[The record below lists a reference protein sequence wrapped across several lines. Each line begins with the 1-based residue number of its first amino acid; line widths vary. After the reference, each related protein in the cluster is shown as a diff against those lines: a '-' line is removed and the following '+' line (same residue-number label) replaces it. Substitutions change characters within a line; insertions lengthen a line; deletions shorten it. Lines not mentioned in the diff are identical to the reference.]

1 MFDIVAALESQFD
14 EVHYLDFYRD
24 IFPEGSFEERG
35 VYEDGKYNG
44 IAVTI
49 AKGSKRAKR
58 LTVTD
63 DLDAITDMAASDDFC
78 LMSPIS
84 YVGKSRKSSNARFM
98 YALAIDLDG
107 LESLK
112 QWQFFTEQIERGH
125 EMLQFVWGLPRPTY
139 LVSSGTGLHLY
150 YVFEK
155 PIPMFKNIV
164 EQIEKLKKR
173 LTWQAWTQG
182 ASSLHDKVQYE
193 SLFQG
198 FRVVGTITK
207 DGGRCRA
214 FSVGKKVTVEYLNQF
229 VPEENRATNFVYK
242 SDLRLED
249 ARKKYPEW
257 YQRRVVEKRP
267 KNTWTCKR
275 ALYDWW
281 IRKLTIGA
289 EQGHR
294 YWCIMTLATYA
305 RKCGVPRETL
315 ENDAY
320 GLIPLMNEKGDA
332 FTEDDVLHALEAYTD
347 SYITYPIDTIVVRTG
362 IPIEKNKRNGRSQ
375 RLHLKLARASRDILC
390 EERGQV
396 DWRQGNGRPSKQD
409 IVEDWQRH
417 NLDGTK
423 KQCHDETGLSY
434 PTIRKWWLDRSEI
447 LPLYGDGD
455 EILTYVT
462 KRMVEEFRR
471 LGLKLRVGENKCMDR
486 TLVQQTAEW
495 RKFTRAGAMLNL
507 SESEQR
513 EKAQELV
520 NLAEKIAHSEG
531 ISEEEA
537 YNRYLKYRPR
547 DEQLQERVKHMV
559 FAESEVDA
567 GLLAGCA
574 ANGIREISV
583 MPDDEYMNHLAT
595 DCVDALF
602 PPKNRK

>member
-1 MFDIVAALESQFD
+1 MFDIAAALESQFD

-44 IAVTI
+44 IAVAI

-98 YALAIDLDG
+98 YAMTIDLDG
-107 LESLK
+107 LENLI
-112 QWQFFTEQIERGH
+112 QWQQLMDQIDREPGV
-125 EMLQFVWGLPRPTY
+125 LVGGWGLPRPTY
-139 LVSSGTGLHLY
+139 LISSGTGLHLY

-164 EQIEKLKKR
+164 EQLEKLKKR
-173 LTWQAWTQG
+173 ITWQAWTQG
-182 ASSLHDKVQYE
+182 ASSLYDKVQYE

-214 FSVGKKVTVEYLNQF
+214 FSVGEKVTVEYLNQF
-229 VPEENRATNFVYK
+229 VPEEYRATDFVYK

-249 ARKKYPEW
+249 AKKKYPEW

-267 KNTWTCKR
+267 KNTWTCKK

-281 IRKLTIGA
+281 IGKIYGGA
-289 EQGHR
+289 DQGHR

-320 GLIPLMNEKGDA
+320 GLIPFMNTKGDA

-347 SYITYPIDTIVVRTG
+347 SYITYPIDTIVTRTG
-362 IPIEKNKRNGRSQ
+362 IPIEKNKRNGRKQ
-375 RLHLKLARASRDILC
+375 RQHMEVMRAIQNVVNPNWRD
-390 EERGQV
+390 
-396 DWRQGNGRPSKQD
+396 GNGRPDKSHLVGVWR
-409 IVEDWQRH
+409 ICNIE
-417 NLDGTK
+417 GTK
-423 KQCHDETGLSY
+423 ADCIRETGLSKNTVY
-434 PTIRKWWLDRSEI
+434 RWWSC
-447 LPLYGDGD
+447 GD
-455 EILTYVT
+455 EVA
-462 KRMVEEFRR
+462 K
-471 LGLKLRVGENKCMDR
+471 
-486 TLVQQTAEW
+486 
-495 RKFTRAGAMLNL
+495 
-507 SESEQR
+507 
-513 EKAQELV
+513 
-520 NLAEKIAHSEG
+520 
-531 ISEEEA
+531 
-537 YNRYLKYRPR
+537 
-547 DEQLQERVKHMV
+547 
-559 FAESEVDA
+559 
-567 GLLAGCA
+567 
-574 ANGIREISV
+574 
-583 MPDDEYMNHLAT
+583 
-595 DCVDALF
+595 
-602 PPKNRK
+602 PPKVGVVPE

>member
-1 MFDIVAALESQFD
+1 MFDIVVALESQFD

-63 DLDAITDMAASDDFC
+63 DLDVITDMAVSDDFC

-98 YALAIDLDG
+98 YAMTIDLDG
-107 LESLK
+107 LESLT
-112 QWQFFTEQIERGH
+112 QWQQLMDQIDREPGV
-125 EMLQFVWGLPRPTY
+125 LVGGWGLPRPTY
-139 LVSSGTGLHLY
+139 LISSGTGLHLY

-164 EQIEKLKKR
+164 EQLERLKKR

-182 ASSLHDKVQYE
+182 ASSLYDKVQYE

-229 VPEENRATNFVYK
+229 VPDEYRATSFVYK

-249 ARKKYPEW
+249 AKMKYPEW

-281 IRKLTIGA
+281 IGKIYEGA
-289 EQGHR
+289 DQGHR

-305 RKCGVPRETL
+305 RKCDVPRETL

-320 GLIPLMNEKGDA
+320 GLIPFMNTKGDA

-347 SYITYPIDTIVVRTG
+347 SYITYPIDTIVTRTG
-362 IPIEKNKRNGRSQ
+362 IPIEKNKRNGRKRADHV
-375 RLHLKLARASRDILC
+375 RLMNFVR
-390 EERGQV
+390 EELNGNR
-396 DWRQGNGRPSKQD
+396 DWRNKDGRPSKQA
-409 IVEDWQRH
+409 IVEEWQCQ
-417 NLDGTK
+417 NPDGTK
-423 KQCHDETGLSY
+423 KQCKEQTGLSY
-434 PTIRKWWLDRSEI
+434 PTIRKWWL
-447 LPLYGDGD
+447 
-455 EILTYVT
+455 V
-462 KRMVEEFRR
+462 RR
-471 LGLKLRVGENKCMDR
+471 DVDWINL
-486 TLVQQTAEW
+486 
-495 RKFTRAGAMLNL
+495 RKFTKAEEMLRL
-507 SESEQR
+507 SETER
-513 EKAQELV
+513 IEKAQEMMAFV
-520 NLAEKIAHSEG
+520 NQMAEERG
-531 ISEEEA
+531 ISEESA
-537 YNRYLKYRPR
+537 YRIFYHGTRRN
-547 DEQLQERVKHMV
+547 EQLQEQAKQMV
-559 FAESEVDA
+559 VSESEVDA
-567 GLLAGCA
+567 GLLVGCA
-574 ANGIREISV
+574 VNGIRGINV
-583 MPDDEYMNHLAT
+583 MPDDEYMNYLAT
-595 DCVDALF
+595 DCVNALF

>member
-1 MFDIVAALESQFD
+1 MFDIVVALESQFD

-63 DLDAITDMAASDDFC
+63 DLDVITDMAVSDDFC

-98 YALAIDLDG
+98 YAMTIDLDG
-107 LESLK
+107 LESLT
-112 QWQFFTEQIERGH
+112 QWQQLMDQIDREPGV
-125 EMLQFVWGLPRPTY
+125 LVGGWGLPRPTY
-139 LVSSGTGLHLY
+139 LISSGTGLHLY

-164 EQIEKLKKR
+164 EQLERLKKR

-182 ASSLHDKVQYE
+182 ASSLYDKVQYE

-229 VPEENRATNFVYK
+229 VPDEYRATSFVYK

-249 ARKKYPEW
+249 AKMKYPEW

-281 IRKLTIGA
+281 IGKIYEGA
-289 EQGHR
+289 DQGHR

-305 RKCGVPRETL
+305 RKCDVPRETL

-320 GLIPLMNEKGDA
+320 GLIPFMNTKGDA

-347 SYITYPIDTIVVRTG
+347 SYITYPIDTIVTRTG
-362 IPIEKNKRNGRSQ
+362 IPIEKNKRNGRKRADHV
-375 RLHLKLARASRDILC
+375 RLMNFVR
-390 EERGQV
+390 EELNGNR
-396 DWRQGNGRPSKQD
+396 DWRNKDGRPSKQA
-409 IVEDWQRH
+409 IVEEWQCQ
-417 NLDGTK
+417 NPDGTK
-423 KQCHDETGLSY
+423 KQCKEQTGLSY
-434 PTIRKWWLDRSEI
+434 PTIRKWWL
-447 LPLYGDGD
+447 
-455 EILTYVT
+455 V
-462 KRMVEEFRR
+462 RR
-471 LGLKLRVGENKCMDR
+471 DVDWINL
-486 TLVQQTAEW
+486 
-495 RKFTRAGAMLNL
+495 RKFTKAEEMLRL
-507 SESEQR
+507 SETER
-513 EKAQELV
+513 IEKAQEMMAFV
-520 NLAEKIAHSEG
+520 NQIAEERG
-531 ISEEEA
+531 ISEEAA
-537 YNRYLKYRPR
+537 YRIFYHGTRRN
-547 DEQLQERVKHMV
+547 EQLQEQAKQMV
-559 FAESEVDA
+559 VSESEVDA
-567 GLLAGCA
+567 GLLVGCA
-574 ANGIREISV
+574 VNGIRGINA
-583 MPDDEYMNHLAT
+583 MPDDEYMNYLAT
-595 DCVDALF
+595 DCVNALF